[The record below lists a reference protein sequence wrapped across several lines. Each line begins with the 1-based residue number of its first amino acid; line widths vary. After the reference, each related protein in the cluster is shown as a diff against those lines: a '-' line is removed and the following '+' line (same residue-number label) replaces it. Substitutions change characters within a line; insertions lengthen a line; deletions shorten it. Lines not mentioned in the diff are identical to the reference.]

1 MKDNEHDYLKSPP
14 ERPEKKDTDQVS
26 DDRSVTWTSD
36 DGRVAWTS
44 NGEVS
49 LCSFTN
55 HPDNFPDGVRAGV
68 NNLDVSVKE
77 KPVNKTGRRRRNP

>member
-26 DDRSVTWTSD
+26 DDGSVTWTSD

-55 HPDNFPDGVRAGV
+55 HPDNFPPGVRSGGL
-68 NNLDVSVKE
+68 NLNDALGKSQ
-77 KPVNKTGRRRRNP
+77 KTSKTRPRRNP

>member
-14 ERPEKKDTDQVS
+14 ERPEKKATDQVL
-26 DDRSVTWTSD
+26 DDGSLTWTSD

-55 HPDNFPDGVRAGV
+55 HPDNFPPGVRSGLNLNVSAGEKKV
-68 NNLDVSVKE
+68 NQ
-77 KPVNKTGRRRRNP
+77 TGRRRRKP